1 MRNVWKGLVL
11 GAFTGAATGLVLD
24 LLEGGARQVSSSLES
39 ASLNVPVVTDRVR
52 EGVSELS
59 DKLQESELPHRV
71 KDAATKAGHRAVSS
85 ASGAVSSASGSDSAA
100 AIRHQASEVASATK
114 DAAQHGR
121 QQATRVA
128 RASKDA
134 ADQGGHQAARLA
146 AAGKEKIGS
155 VTAD

>member
-59 DKLQESELPHRV
+59 DKLQESELPQRV
-71 KDAATKAGHRAVSS
+71 KEAATKAGHRAVST
-85 ASGAVSSASGSDSAA
+85 ASGSESAA
-100 AIRHQASEVASATK
+100 AVRHQASEVASATR
-114 DAAQHGR
+114 DAAHHGR

-128 RASKDA
+128 RATKDA
-134 ADQGGHQAARLA
+134 ADERGHQAARLA
-146 AAGKEKIGS
+146 AAGKEKITS